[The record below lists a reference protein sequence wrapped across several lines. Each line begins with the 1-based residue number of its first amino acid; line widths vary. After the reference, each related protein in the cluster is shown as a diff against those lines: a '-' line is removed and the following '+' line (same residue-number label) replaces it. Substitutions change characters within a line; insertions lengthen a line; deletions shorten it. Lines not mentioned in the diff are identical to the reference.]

1 MAVTQTAVPMRLST
15 PNSSAGIWL
24 KPATIDTNVRTTGR
38 QRPTRSAHAPRP
50 AKNRSARSMSACVM
64 SR

>member
-15 PNSSAGIWL
+15 PNSSAGISM

-38 QRPTRSAHAPRP
+38 QRPTGSAHAPRP
-50 AKNRSARSMSACVM
+50 AKNRSARSMSACEM

>member
-1 MAVTQTAVPMRLST
+1 M
-15 PNSSAGIWL
+15 

-38 QRPTRSAHAPRP
+38 HRPTGSAQAPRP
-50 AKNRSARSMSACVM
+50 AKKRSARSMSAWVM